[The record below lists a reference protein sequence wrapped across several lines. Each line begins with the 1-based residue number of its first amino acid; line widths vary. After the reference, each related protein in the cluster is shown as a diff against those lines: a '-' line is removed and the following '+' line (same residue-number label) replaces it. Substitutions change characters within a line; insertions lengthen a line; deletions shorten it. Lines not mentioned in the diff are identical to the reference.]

1 MNSLVFSIVTVLAVV
16 ASCRQDGDDEAFS
29 LKWSCARVHNTG
41 AAIATPE
48 CLQQMTQAKD
58 PALKQY
64 KAVPQRVDGRI
75 TQYALVEKS
84 QPH

>member
-1 MNSLVFSIVTVLAVV
+1 MNSLVFSIVAVLAVV

-29 LKWSCARVHNTG
+29 LKWSCARVYGTG
-41 AAIATPE
+41 PAIASPE
-48 CLQQMTQAKD
+48 CLQQMSQAKD
-58 PALKQY
+58 PVLTKY

-75 TQYALVEKS
+75 AQYALVEKT